1 MIVKKFK
8 NQWLDIFYVS
18 CVLPAVP
25 ANLLGKKDLLG
36 LLLLIFDL
44 RLKNYRPTSFKKW
57 RKVNLVVRTG
67 LWKTKNSR
75 L

>member
-1 MIVKKFK
+1 MVRQI
-8 NQWLDIFYVS
+8 Q
-18 CVLPAVP
+18 CQ
-25 ANLLGKKDLLG
+25 LGFTGSTDKPTWKKDLLG

-44 RLKNYRPTSFKKW
+44 RFKNYRPTSFKKW
-57 RKVNLVVRTG
+57 RKVNLQVRTG